1 MFKGFSV
8 MRYFTLLAYEDIILY
23 LLPAL
28 IFLIVFGVGL
38 GFMHFR
44 GKDLGAEKRDV
55 QDYFPDGI
63 QDRKSPFPL
72 VMTLII
78 IGTILWMLGY
88 ILITGLLGV
97 RI

>member
-1 MFKGFSV
+1 MLKRFN
-8 MRYFTLLAYEDIILY
+8 MRFFTLLAYEDIILY

-28 IFLIVFGVGL
+28 IFLLLFGVGL

-44 GKDLGAEKRDV
+44 GKKSESRKKEI
-55 QDYFPDGI
+55 QDNFPDGI

-78 IGTILWMLGY
+78 IGIILWMLGY
-88 ILITGLLGV
+88 IVITGLLGV
-97 RI
+97 SI